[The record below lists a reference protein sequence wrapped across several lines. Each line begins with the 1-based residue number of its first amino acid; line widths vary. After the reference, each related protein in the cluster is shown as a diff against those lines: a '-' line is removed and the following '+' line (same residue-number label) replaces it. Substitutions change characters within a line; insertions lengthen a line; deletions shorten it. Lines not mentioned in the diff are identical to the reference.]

1 MFARPDTQ
9 NESEEEQL
17 RKVLDPYHTDADVLA
32 RHRHVHRR
40 LSAEVVIGKIN
51 LRDLSGGVA
60 VCFAGLNFW
69 RVCDEL

>member
-32 RHRHVHRR
+32 IPSSSSQAP
-40 LSAEVVIGKIN
+40 LGLVVIGKIN

-60 VCFAGLNFW
+60 VCFAGLNF
-69 RVCDEL
+69 